1 MRFWA
6 SNGNLL
12 SSIVMFFSSKWVYL
26 DALSFSSLFKIF
38 AFFSYC
44 VKAVNFPGTTRP
56 TFPLTVGV
64 RILNKRRR
72 KFPFRIR
79 SLPFEMVDAISQN
92 GRCHLKRS
100 MPFWQNGRCHL
111 KRSMP
116 FLMTVSWEMASTVS
130 NGNDRLRKG
139 NWQRRLR
146 ISAALE

>member
-1 MRFWA
+1 MWSFIFKKNCKKSEYLRRNEHISFWP
-6 SNGNLL
+6 G
-12 SSIVMFFSSKWVYL
+12 
-26 DALSFSSLFKIF
+26 
-38 AFFSYC
+38 
-44 VKAVNFPGTTRP
+44 VNIIILIDTHMTCMHS
-56 TFPLTVGV
+56 TKTVHGS
-64 RILNKRRR
+64 RR

-79 SLPFEMVDAISQN
+79 SLPFETVDAISQN

-139 NWQRRLR
+139 NWRSRHSIVVVLVRFGGDYPCHWLNFQSGLF
-146 ISAALE
+146 